1 MRLRTARRSPGTA
14 AVVLAM
20 AMLLGACTTPSAP
33 TEAPSPAMLAA
44 VRKLAPHTCSAS
56 AAAAL
61 DRMGV
66 QPDQVRSVTFD
77 RRIGTNKNIL
87 QGYDAWVETTEQSGD
102 IVVRMNRFCRP
113 FASAGQG

>member
-1 MRLRTARRSPGTA
+1 MRLRTARRSPSIA

-20 AMLLGACTTPSAP
+20 AMLLAACTTASTP

-87 QGYDAWVETTEQSGD
+87 QGYDAWVTTEQSGD